1 MQRPLAE
8 CGVFRYND
16 SMKVNTTNEALLAA
30 AREAVSAAYDGERH
44 TVGAAVL
51 CGSGAIY
58 AGVNVWSLHG
68 ACAEQVALGC
78 AAAHGETNFVKIAAV
93 RGKHGEEIL
102 PPCGNCR
109 QMLAD
114 YAPECEVLLPGGQTK
129 KAKDLLPFAYHAEF

>member
-8 CGVFRYND
+8 RSIFRYND

-44 TVGAAVL
+44 TVG
-51 CGSGAIY
+51 
-58 AGVNVWSLHG
+58 
-68 ACAEQVALGC
+68 
-78 AAAHGETNFVKIAAV
+78 AAV